1 MIHYRIMKVH
11 DIADGLSL
19 CRQAGWNQ
27 LASDWEIFLHLSPNQ
42 CIVANKGSK
51 VVGTVTTIRY
61 QKKIS
66 WIGMVLVDPAYK
78 RQGIGIQLMQE
89 ALQILCREE
98 TIKLDATPAGREVY
112 LKLNFVDEYALS
124 RMVRIASEKQLNVSS
139 AQTVHKNDL
148 PKIINF
154 DREIFGADR
163 QPILEWMWE
172 GAPRYAF
179 IAEEKNEVQGYCLGR
194 NGHNFIHIGP
204 IIAKNLEIAKDLVSA
219 ALNNCMGHSVILDIL
234 HFEPAW
240 REWLISVG
248 FAEQR
253 PLIRMYRGSNR
264 FPGVPERQYAILGP
278 EFG

>member
-1 MIHYRIMKVH
+1 MIHYHIMKVH

-27 LASDWEIFLHLSPNQ
+27 LASDWEIFLYLSPNQ

-61 QKKIS
+61 QKKFS

-78 RQGIGIQLMQE
+78 RQGIGIQLLQE

-112 LKLNFVDEYALS
+112 LKLNFVDEYPLS

-148 PKIINF
+148 PKIINY

-172 GAPRYAF
+172 GASRYAF

-219 ALNNCMGHSVILDIL
+219 TLNNCMGRSVILDIL